1 MYVLLTEFLHNTI
14 WESVREID
22 REVTVEIFLQRAQIP
37 KLMQII
43 VVNRIIR
50 IRNCSF
56 DGLYYSFK
64 YQEWILT

>member
-1 MYVLLTEFLHNTI
+1 M
-14 WESVREID
+14 SVREID

-64 YQEWILT
+64 SQEWILT